1 MTVALRERPGGTRG
15 ALRPAS
21 ILVTLPPMLPNALF
35 HVSTYAR
42 SRARGRALALG
53 IGLALSASLAGAQD
67 STTARPATPGVYT
80 DEQAERGNGV
90 FTKVCVECH
99 TRNDMSGRDFRLNW
113 NGRTVFELFE
123 RIRTTMPDAAPGS
136 LTREE
141 YADVTSYFLKLNGM
155 PAGSMPMPADSTL
168 TAIKLE
174 IPPPPPS
181 QLVLLHR
188 MLRSTPSRAHAR
200 IASPALPASL
210 RADHSLLFRGF

>member
-1 MTVALRERPGGTRG
+1 L
-15 ALRPAS
+15 L
-21 ILVTLPPMLPNALF
+21 
-35 HVSTYAR
+35 
-42 SRARGRALALG
+42 
-53 IGLALSASLAGAQD
+53 LSASLAGAQD
-67 STTARPATPGVYT
+67 STTAKPATPGVFT

-90 FTKVCVECH
+90 FSKVCVECH

-168 TAIKLE
+168 SAIKLE

-181 QLVLLHR
+181 EPALLRRVLR
-188 MLRSTPSRAHAR
+188 PTPRVSRSHSP
-200 IASPALPASL
+200 IASPAPL
-210 RADHSLLFRGF
+210 RADHSLLFRGY

>member
-1 MTVALRERPGGTRG
+1 
-15 ALRPAS
+15 
-21 ILVTLPPMLPNALF
+21 MLPNAL
-35 HVSTYAR
+35 SRLSSPYAA
-42 SRARGRALALG
+42 SRARGRALTPGVALLGVALLG
-53 IGLALSASLAGAQD
+53 IALLLSASLAGAQD
-67 STTARPATPGVYT
+67 STTAKPATPGVFT
-80 DEQAERGNGV
+80 EEQAERGNGV
-90 FTKVCVECH
+90 FSKVCVECH

-168 TAIKLE
+168 SAIKLE

-181 QLVLLHR
+181 GLALLHR
-188 MLRSTPSRAHAR
+188 VQRTTPRVSRTHSP
-200 IASPALPASL
+200 IATLSPIATPAPL